1 MSTPIAPSQL
11 QDHEASLPHPQLIL
25 VIRSD
30 AIVAAV
36 VVNVTLGYDGFL
48 TRLTSQ

>member
-36 VVNVTLGYDGFL
+36 IVNVALG
-48 TRLTSQ
+48 